1 MANLKHRRVQG
12 FFNRYNSVNRE
23 VVSATHPFTDLS
35 FALAQ
40 QYSKVFLTKATCN
53 QNFMNPVNDLE
64 RESYPF
70 SRFGINVFATLF
82 QNSTPF
88 HLY

>member
-1 MANLKHRRVQG
+1 MANLKNRCVQG
-12 FFNRYNSVNRE
+12 FFNRYNSVYRE
-23 VVSATHPFTDLS
+23 VVSATHPLTDLC
-35 FALAQ
+35 FTLAQ

-53 QNFMNPVNDLE
+53 QDFMNPVNNLE
-64 RESYPF
+64 RKSHPF